1 MRVWKLK
8 DLYRDEHDL
17 SHHDLVCLEL
27 GENTL
32 LFIQEEGTWDLSHV
46 YDGLP
51 TDGMWD
57 LIVGGD
63 E

>member
-8 DLYRDEHDL
+8 ELYRDERGLPPHDV
-17 SHHDLVCLEL
+17 VCLEL
-27 GENTL
+27 GDML

-46 YDGLP
+46 DNGLP

-63 E
+63 T